1 MSNTTT
7 TSASGTHED
16 FNTLQQ
22 TLSSRYY
29 EHALDDMAQ
38 KTIIIIPSLSMD
50 QEVLGAIKGAIHY
63 EERML
68 CMLLLLRMPRT
79 KLIYVTSVPIDNSI
93 IDYYLHLLPG
103 VTPYHARQ
111 RLTLLSCY
119 DASPKSLTEKILER
133 PRMIKRIRDEVKKD
147 SHAHIATFNVTEH
160 EMKLALALNIP
171 IFGCHPDL
179 WYIGTKTGSREIFRR
194 IGLHL
199 PRGFENLKSEKE
211 MAHALA
217 DLKMHNPSLQRA
229 VAKMNDGFSGEGN
242 AIFHYDSADNHE
254 LYKADNP
261 DLEEN
266 ILKNLKHDLKIVAAK
281 LNYEIYM
288 EKFKSM
294 GGIVEEFVSGDIV
307 ESPSVQCRINP
318 VGETE
323 VMSTHD
329 QILGGEGGQ
338 VYLGAVFPAR
348 KEYRVEIGAI
358 GKKIADELNHL
369 GVMGRFAVDFIS
381 VKQAEGWKHYPIEI
395 NLRKGGTTHP
405 FIMLQFLTD
414 GIYVWQEG
422 SYMMAH
428 GQTRFY
434 ISSDNVQSEKYKGL
448 TPHDLIDIAM
458 CNRILYDG
466 AKQTGVMFHMIGAL
480 SEFGKLGMVCI
491 GKSVEEAREIYNN
504 TIAILDKECEAVSK

>member
-1 MSNTTT
+1 MSTESATPTTR
-7 TSASGTHED
+7 THED
-16 FNTLQQ
+16 FDNLQHS
-22 TLSSRYY
+22 LSSRYY
-29 EHALDDMAQ
+29 EHALDDMAH
-38 KTIIIIPSLSMD
+38 KTIIIIPSLTMD
-50 QEVLGAIKGAIHY
+50 QEVLGTIKGAIHY

-79 KLIYVTSVPIDNSI
+79 KLIYVTSVPIDHSI

-119 DASPKSLTEKILER
+119 DASPKSLTEKILDR
-133 PRMIKRIRDEVKKD
+133 PRLIKRIHEEVKKD
-147 SHAHIATFNVTEH
+147 SHAHIASFNVTEH
-160 EMKLALALNIP
+160 EMKLALELNIP

-179 WYIGTKTGSREIFRR
+179 WYIGTKTGSREIFRKL
-194 IGLHL
+194 GLNL
-199 PRGFENLKSEKE
+199 PRGFENLKSERE

-217 DLKMHNPSLQRA
+217 DLKTHNPKLMRA

-242 AIFHYDSADNHE
+242 AIFHFENYDANDAN
-254 LYKADNP
+254 
-261 DLEEN
+261 LEEN
-266 ILKNLKHDLKIVAAK
+266 ILKNLKRDLKIVAAK
-281 LNYEIYM
+281 LSYEIFM
-288 EKFKSM
+288 EKFQSM
-294 GGIVEEFVSGDIV
+294 GGIVEEFVTGDIV

-329 QILGGEGGQ
+329 QILGGEDGQ
-338 VYLGAVFPAR
+338 VYLGAVFPAK

-358 GKKIADELNHL
+358 GNKIADELNSR

-381 VKQAEGWKHYPIEI
+381 VKQEDGWKHYPIEI

-428 GQTRFY
+428 GQTRYY
-434 ISSDNVQSEKYKGL
+434 ISSDNVQSDKYKGL

-458 CNRILYDG
+458 CNHILYDG
-466 AKQTGVMFHMIGAL
+466 ARQTGVMFHMIGAL

-491 GKSVEEAREIYNN
+491 GKSVEEAREIYQN
-504 TIAILDKECEAVSK
+504 TIAVLDKECS

>member
-1 MSNTTT
+1 MSTESATPTTR
-7 TSASGTHED
+7 THED
-16 FNTLQQ
+16 FDTLQHS
-22 TLSSRYY
+22 LSSRYY
-29 EHALDDMAQ
+29 EHALDDLAP
-38 KTIIIIPSLSMD
+38 KTIIIIPSLTMD
-50 QEVLGAIKGAIHY
+50 QEVLATIKGAIHY

-79 KLIYVTSVPIDNSI
+79 KLVYVTSVPIDHSI

-111 RLTLLSCY
+111 RLSLLSCY
-119 DASPKSLTEKILER
+119 DSSPKSLTEKILER
-133 PRMIKRIRDEVKKD
+133 PRLIQRIKDEVKPG

-160 EMKLALALNIP
+160 EMKLALELNIP

-179 WYIGTKTGSREIFRR
+179 WYIGTKTGSREIFRKL
-194 IGLHL
+194 GLNL

-217 DLKMHNPSLQRA
+217 DLKTHNPKLMRA

-242 AIFHYDSADNHE
+242 AIFHFENYDANDAN
-254 LYKADNP
+254 
-261 DLEEN
+261 LEEN
-266 ILKNLKHDLKIVAAK
+266 ILKNLKRDLKIVAPK
-281 LNYEIYM
+281 LSYEVYM
-288 EKFKSM
+288 EKFQSM

-338 VYLGAVFPAR
+338 VYLGAVFPAK

-358 GKKIADELNHL
+358 GKKIADELNSR

-381 VKQAEGWKHYPIEI
+381 VKQADGWKHYPIEI

-428 GQTRFY
+428 GQTRYY

-458 CNRILYDG
+458 CNHILYDG

-491 GKSVEEAREIYNN
+491 GKTVEEAREIYNN
-504 TIAILDKECEAVSK
+504 TIAVLDKECS

>member
-1 MSNTTT
+1 MSTD
-7 TSASGTHED
+7 SASKTQNGHQD
-16 FNTLQQ
+16 FDTLQHS
-22 TLSSRYY
+22 LSSRYY
-29 EHALDDMAQ
+29 EHALDDLAP
-38 KTIIIIPSLSMD
+38 KTIIIIPSLTMD
-50 QEVLGAIKGAIHY
+50 QEVLATIKGAIHY

-119 DASPKSLTEKILER
+119 DASHKSLTEKILDR
-133 PRMIKRIRDEVKKD
+133 PRLIRRIHEEVKKD

-179 WYIGTKTGSREIFRR
+179 WYIGTKTGSREIFKKL
-194 IGLHL
+194 GLNL
-199 PRGFENLKSEKE
+199 PRGFENLKSERE

-217 DLKMHNPSLQRA
+217 DLKKHNPKLMRA

-242 AIFHYDSADNHE
+242 AIFHYDSPDAHD
-254 LYKADNP
+254 LYNADNP
-261 DLEEN
+261 NLEEN
-266 ILKNLKHDLKIVAAK
+266 ILTNLKRDLKIVAAK
-281 LNYEIYM
+281 LSYDVYM
-288 EKFKSM
+288 EKFRSM
-294 GGIVEEFVSGDIV
+294 GGIVEEFVSGDVV

-318 VGETE
+318 VGESE

-338 VYLGAVFPAR
+338 VYLGAVFPAK

-358 GKKIADELNHL
+358 GKKIADELNNR

-381 VKQAEGWKHYPIEI
+381 VKQADGWKHYPIEI

-428 GQTRFY
+428 GQTRYY
-434 ISSDNVQSEKYKGL
+434 ISSDNVQSDKYKGL

-458 CNRILYDG
+458 CNHILYDG

-480 SEFGKLGMVCI
+480 SEYGKLGMVCI
-491 GKSVEEAREIYNN
+491 GKTVEEAREIYQN
-504 TIAILDKECEAVSK
+504 TIAVLDKECS

>member
-1 MSNTTT
+1 MSNTPNTPV
-7 TSASGTHED
+7 SSTHEEFD
-16 FNTLQQ
+16 VLQH

-29 EHALDDMAQ
+29 EHALDDMAP
-38 KTIIIIPSLSMD
+38 KTIIIIPSLTMD
-50 QEVLGAIKGAIHY
+50 QEVLATIKGAIHY

-79 KLIYVTSVPIDNSI
+79 KVIYVTSVPIDHSI

-119 DASPKSLTEKILER
+119 DASPKSLTEKILDR
-133 PRMIKRIRDEVKKD
+133 PRLIKRIHDEIKKD

-179 WYIGTKTGSREIFRR
+179 WYIGTKTGSREIFKKL
-194 IGLHL
+194 GLNL

-217 DLKMHNPSLQRA
+217 DLKKHNPTLQRA

-242 AIFHYDSADNHE
+242 AIFHYD
-254 LYKADNP
+254 LYDSQDAN
-261 DLEEN
+261 LEEN
-266 ILKNLKHDLKIVAAK
+266 ILKNLKRDLKIVATK
-281 LNYEIYM
+281 LSYEVYI

-294 GGIVEEFVSGDIV
+294 GGIVEEFVTGDIV

-318 VGETE
+318 VGESE

-338 VYLGAVFPAR
+338 VYLGAVFPAK

-358 GKKIADELNHL
+358 GKKIADELNRL

-381 VKQAEGWKHYPIEI
+381 VKEPQGWKHYPIEI

-422 SYMMAH
+422 SYMMAQ
-428 GQTRFY
+428 GQTRYY

-491 GKSVEEAREIYNN
+491 GKTVEEAREIYNN
-504 TIAILDKECEAVSK
+504 TIAVLDRECA

>member
-1 MSNTTT
+1 MSNSPATTV
-7 TSASGTHED
+7 SRTHEEFD
-16 FNTLQQ
+16 ALQH

-29 EHALDDMAQ
+29 EHALDDLAQ
-38 KTIIIIPSLSMD
+38 KTIVIIPSLTMD
-50 QEVLGAIKGAIHY
+50 QEVLSAIKGAIHY

-111 RLTLLSCY
+111 RLILLSCY
-119 DASPKSLTEKILER
+119 DASPKSLTEKILDR
-133 PRMIKRIRDEVKKD
+133 PRLIKRIQDEIKKD

-179 WYIGTKTGSREIFRR
+179 WYIGTKTGSREIFRKL
-194 IGLHL
+194 GLNL

-217 DLKMHNPSLQRA
+217 DLKQHNPKLRRA

-242 AIFHYDSADNHE
+242 AIFHFDSPDSHDLYNADDPN
-254 LYKADNP
+254 
-261 DLEEN
+261 LEEN
-266 ILKNLKHDLKIVAAK
+266 ILQHLKRDLKIVATK
-281 LNYEIYM
+281 LSYDVYM
-288 EKFKSM
+288 EKFQSM
-294 GGIVEEFVSGDIV
+294 GGIVEEFVGGDIV

-338 VYLGAVFPAR
+338 VYLGAVFPAK

-358 GKKIADELNHL
+358 GKKIADELNRL

-381 VKQAEGWKHYPIEI
+381 VKQPEGWKHYPIEI

-428 GQTRFY
+428 GQTRYY

-491 GKSVEEAREIYNN
+491 GKTVEEAQEIYNN
-504 TIAILDKECEAVSK
+504 TIAVLDKECA

>member
-1 MSNTTT
+1 MSTETTT
-7 TSASGTHED
+7 PTTHTHKD
-16 FNTLQQ
+16 FDALQHS
-22 TLSSRYY
+22 LSSRYY

-38 KTIIIIPSLSMD
+38 KTIIIIPSLTMD
-50 QEVLGAIKGAIHY
+50 QEVLGTIKGAIHY

-119 DASPKSLTEKILER
+119 DASPKSLTEKILDR
-133 PRMIKRIRDEVKKD
+133 PRLIKRIHEEVKKD

-160 EMKLALALNIP
+160 EMKLALELNIP

-179 WYIGTKTGSREIFRR
+179 WYIGTKTGSREIFRKL
-194 IGLHL
+194 GLNL

-217 DLKMHNPSLQRA
+217 DLKMHNPKLQRA
-229 VAKMNDGFSGEGN
+229 VTKMNDGFSGEGN
-242 AIFHYDSADNHE
+242 AIFHFENYDAND
-254 LYKADNP
+254 AQ
-261 DLEEN
+261 LEDN
-266 ILKNLKHDLKIVAAK
+266 ILKNLKRDLKIVAAK
-281 LNYEIYM
+281 LSYDVYM
-288 EKFKSM
+288 EKFQSM

-338 VYLGAVFPAR
+338 VYLGAVFPAK

-358 GKKIADELNHL
+358 GKKIADELNSR

-381 VKQAEGWKHYPIEI
+381 VKQADGWKHYPIEI

-428 GQTRFY
+428 GQTRYY
-434 ISSDNVQSEKYKGL
+434 ISSDNVQSDKYKGL

-491 GKSVEEAREIYNN
+491 GKSVEEAREIYQN
-504 TIAILDKECEAVSK
+504 TVAVLDKECS